1 MEWLPTPVF
10 LPRKSHGYT
19 YIHSLLSFNPPAP
32 SHPSR
37 WSQNTSWAPCVI
49 QHLPNIC
56 FSHAHVY
63 MVMLLP
69 QLVLPSLSPPFSIN
83 LLLTPLILIAVF
95 CLAKELLSTSNL
107 LVVVIHCSVT
117 QLCLTL
123 WDPMDCSTPDFPV
136 PYHLPEFAQVH
147 VHWISDA
154 IQLSHPLSPS
164 SPPALTLSQHQGLFQ
179 WPINQS
185 LASGGQ
191 STRASVSA
199 SVLPKSAQDWLN
211 LLDEMANHSKVTAS

>member
-10 LPRKSHGYT
+10 LPRESHGYT
-19 YIHSLLSFNPPAP
+19 YIHSLLSFNPPTP

-49 QHLPNIC
+49 QHLPNIY
-56 FSHAHVY
+56 FSHGHVY
-63 MVMLLP
+63 MAMLLP

-123 WDPMDCSTPDFPV
+123 FETP
-136 PYHLPEFAQVH
+136 
-147 VHWISDA
+147 WIAARQTS
-154 IQLSHPLSPS
+154 LSLTISQGWPKFMSIESVMPSNYLILCHPLLLLPWLFRSIRVFSNDQLISHWHQVARVLELPF
-164 SPPALTLSQHQGLFQ
+164 QHQSFQ
-179 WPINQS
+179 
-185 LASGGQ
+185 
-191 STRASVSA
+191 R
-199 SVLPKSAQDWLN
+199 VLKID
-211 LLDEMANHSKVTAS
+211 